1 MTGSI
6 CTKNDIEYIKTVF
19 DDLSDALMQ
28 MAHGQIPLPAEIS
41 GLLSDIRKPLAKGRL
56 PCVFEVDRIIARLHS
71 FFNAIE
77 QQRQQQQQ
85 QVACAYGLER
95 QMYRLKNVRYFLVV
109 LTNYPETQQVS
120 LGLRRRRR
128 RIKTMI
134 LLFLGLVLSFFA
146 VAYLFASQTYSGYGI
161 YLIAMTV
168 FFILPLVSEDSSVE
182 MIIISLSGVSIFTV
196 AALCVS

>member
-19 DDLSDALMQ
+19 DDLSDALIQ
-28 MAHGQIPLPAEIS
+28 MALGQFPLPAEIS

-56 PCVFEVDRIIARLHS
+56 PCVFEVDRIIARLHT
-71 FFNAIE
+71 FFKVIK
-77 QQRQQQQQ
+77 QQ
-85 QVACAYGLER
+85 QVACADGLDR
-95 QMYRLKNVRYFLVV
+95 QMHRLKNVRYFLVV

-120 LGLRRRRR
+120 LGLRRRRQ

-161 YLIAMTV
+161 YLIAITV

-182 MIIISLSGVSIFTV
+182 MIIVSLSGVSIFTV
-196 AALCVS
+196 ASLYVS

>member
-1 MTGSI
+1 MPGSI
-6 CTKNDIEYIKTVF
+6 STKNDIEYIKTVF

-28 MAHGQIPLPAEIS
+28 MAHGQIPLLAEIS
-41 GLLSDIRKPLAKGRL
+41 GLLSDIRKSLAKGRL

-71 FFNAIE
+71 FFKAIK
-77 QQRQQQQQ
+77 QQRQ
-85 QVACAYGLER
+85 QVACADGLER
-95 QMYRLKNVRYFLVV
+95 QMHRLKNVRYFLVV

-161 YLIAMTV
+161 YLIAVTV

>member
-71 FFNAIE
+71 FFKVIK
-77 QQRQQQQQ
+77 QQ
-85 QVACAYGLER
+85 QVACADGLER
-95 QMYRLKNVRYFLVV
+95 QMHRLKNVRYFLVV

-120 LGLRRRRR
+120 PGLRRRRQR
-128 RIKTMI
+128 VKTMI

>member
-71 FFNAIE
+71 FFKVIK
-77 QQRQQQQQ
+77 QQ
-85 QVACAYGLER
+85 QVACADGLER
-95 QMYRLKNVRYFLVV
+95 QMHRLKNVRYFLVV
-109 LTNYPETQQVS
+109 LTNYPETQQVTP
-120 LGLRRRRR
+120 GLRRRHRR
-128 RIKTMI
+128 VKTMI

-182 MIIISLSGVSIFTV
+182 MIIISLSGVSVFTV

>member
-1 MTGSI
+1 MQGSI
-6 CTKNDIEYIKTVF
+6 STKNDIEYIKTVF

-71 FFNAIE
+71 FFNAIK
-77 QQRQQQQQ
+77 QQQQ
-85 QVACAYGLER
+85 QVACADGLER
-95 QMYRLKNVRYFLVV
+95 QMHRLKNVRYFLVV

-120 LGLRRRRR
+120 PGLRRRRQR
-128 RIKTMI
+128 VKTMI

-146 VAYLFASQTYSGYGI
+146 VAYLFARQTYSGYGI
-161 YLIAMTV
+161 YLIAVTV

-182 MIIISLSGVSIFTV
+182 MIIISLSGVSVFTV

>member
-19 DDLSDALMQ
+19 DNLSDALMQ
-28 MAHGQIPLPAEIS
+28 MTHGQIPLPAEIS

-77 QQRQQQQQ
+77 QQRQQQ

>member
-1 MTGSI
+1 MPGSI

-19 DDLSDALMQ
+19 DGLSDALMQ
-28 MAHGQIPLPAEIS
+28 MMHGQILLPAEIS

-71 FFNAIE
+71 FFKVIK
-77 QQRQQQQQ
+77 QQ
-85 QVACAYGLER
+85 QVACADGLDR
-95 QMYRLKNVRYFLVV
+95 QMHRLKNVRYFLVV
-109 LTNYPETQQVS
+109 LANYPETQQVS
-120 LGLRRRRR
+120 PGLRRRRR
-128 RIKTMI
+128 RVKTMI

-161 YLIAMTV
+161 YLIAITV

>member
-1 MTGSI
+1 MPDSI
-6 CTKNDIEYIKTVF
+6 STKNDIEYIKTVF

-71 FFNAIE
+71 FFKAIK
-77 QQRQQQQQ
+77 QQRQ
-85 QVACAYGLER
+85 QVACADGLDR
-95 QMYRLKNVRYFLVV
+95 QMHRLKNVRYFLVV
-109 LTNYPETQQVS
+109 LTNYPETQQIS
-120 LGLRRRRR
+120 PGLRRRRR
-128 RIKTMI
+128 RVKTMI
-134 LLFLGLVLSFFA
+134 FLFLGLVLSFFA

>member
-1 MTGSI
+1 MQGSI
-6 CTKNDIEYIKTVF
+6 STKNDIEYIKTVF

-71 FFNAIE
+71 FFNAIK
-77 QQRQQQQQ
+77 QQQQQQQQ
-85 QVACAYGLER
+85 QVACADGLER
-95 QMYRLKNVRYFLVV
+95 QMHRLKNVRYFLVV

-120 LGLRRRRR
+120 PGLRRRRR
-128 RIKTMI
+128 RVKTMI

-146 VAYLFASQTYSGYGI
+146 VAYLFARQTYSGYGI

>member
-71 FFNAIE
+71 FFKVIK
-77 QQRQQQQQ
+77 QQ
-85 QVACAYGLER
+85 QVACADGLDR
-95 QMYRLKNVRYFLVV
+95 QMHRLKNVRYFLVV

-120 LGLRRRRR
+120 PGLRRRRR
-128 RIKTMI
+128 RVKTMI

>member
-1 MTGSI
+1 MQGSI
-6 CTKNDIEYIKTVF
+6 STKNDIEYIKTVF

-71 FFNAIE
+71 FFNAIK
-77 QQRQQQQQ
+77 QQQQQQ
-85 QVACAYGLER
+85 QVACADGLER
-95 QMYRLKNVRYFLVV
+95 QMHRLKNVRYFLVV
-109 LTNYPETQQVS
+109 LTNYLETQQVS
-120 LGLRRRRR
+120 PGLRRRRR
-128 RIKTMI
+128 RVKTMI

-146 VAYLFASQTYSGYGI
+146 VAYLFARQTYSGYGI

>member
-71 FFNAIE
+71 FFKVIK
-77 QQRQQQQQ
+77 QQ
-85 QVACAYGLER
+85 QVACADGLDR
-95 QMYRLKNVRYFLVV
+95 QMHRLKNVRYFLVV
-109 LTNYPETQQVS
+109 LTNYPEIQQVS
-120 LGLRRRRR
+120 PGLRRRRR
-128 RIKTMI
+128 RVKTMI

>member
-56 PCVFEVDRIIARLHS
+56 PCVFEVDRIIALLHS
-71 FFNAIE
+71 FFNAIK
-77 QQRQQQQQ
+77 QQRQQA
-85 QVACAYGLER
+85 ACAYGLER
-95 QMYRLKNVRYFLVV
+95 QMHRLKNVRYFLVV

-128 RIKTMI
+128 RVKTMI

-161 YLIAMTV
+161 YLIAVTV

>member
-1 MTGSI
+1 MQGSI
-6 CTKNDIEYIKTVF
+6 STKNDIEYIKTVF

-28 MAHGQIPLPAEIS
+28 MALGQFPLPAEIS

-71 FFNAIE
+71 FFNAIK
-77 QQRQQQQQ
+77 QQQQ
-85 QVACAYGLER
+85 QVACADRLER
-95 QMYRLKNVRYFLVV
+95 QMHRLKNVRYFLVV

-120 LGLRRRRR
+120 PGLRRRRQR
-128 RIKTMI
+128 VKTMI

-146 VAYLFASQTYSGYGI
+146 VAYLFASQTYNGYGI
-161 YLIAMTV
+161 YLIAVTV

-182 MIIISLSGVSIFTV
+182 MIIISLSGVSVFTV

>member
-1 MTGSI
+1 MQGSI
-6 CTKNDIEYIKTVF
+6 STKNDIEYIKTVF

-71 FFNAIE
+71 FFNAIK
-77 QQRQQQQQ
+77 QQQQ
-85 QVACAYGLER
+85 QVACADGLER
-95 QMYRLKNVRYFLVV
+95 QMHRLKNVRYFLVV

-120 LGLRRRRR
+120 PGLRRRRQR
-128 RIKTMI
+128 VKTMI

>member
-6 CTKNDIEYIKTVF
+6 STKNDIEYIKTVF

-71 FFNAIE
+71 FFNAIK
-77 QQRQQQQQ
+77 QQQQ
-85 QVACAYGLER
+85 QVACADGLER
-95 QMYRLKNVRYFLVV
+95 QMHRLKNVRYFLVV

-120 LGLRRRRR
+120 PGLRRRRR
-128 RIKTMI
+128 RVKTMI

-146 VAYLFASQTYSGYGI
+146 VAYLFARQTYSGYGI

>member
-1 MTGSI
+1 MQGSI
-6 CTKNDIEYIKTVF
+6 STKNDIEYIKTVF

-56 PCVFEVDRIIARLHS
+56 PCVFEVDRIIARLKVIKQH
-71 FFNAIE
+71 
-77 QQRQQQQQ
+77 
-85 QVACAYGLER
+85 VACADGIER
-95 QMYRLKNVRYFLVV
+95 QMHRLKNVRYFLVV
-109 LTNYPETQQVS
+109 LTNYPEKQQVS
-120 LGLRRRRR
+120 PGLRRRRR
-128 RIKTMI
+128 RVKTMI

-182 MIIISLSGVSIFTV
+182 MIIISLSGVSVFTV
-196 AALCVS
+196 ASLCVS

>member
-1 MTGSI
+1 MPGSI

-41 GLLSDIRKPLAKGRL
+41 GLLSDIQKPLAKGRL
-56 PCVFEVDRIIARLHS
+56 PCVFEVDHIIARLHS
-71 FFNAIE
+71 FFKAIK
-77 QQRQQQQQ
+77 QQRQ
-85 QVACAYGLER
+85 QVACADGLER
-95 QMYRLKNVRYFLVV
+95 QMHRLKNVRYFLVV

-120 LGLRRRRR
+120 LGLRRRRQ
-128 RIKTMI
+128 RIKTMM
-134 LLFLGLVLSFFA
+134 LLFLALVLSFFA
-146 VAYLFASQTYSGYGI
+146 VAYFFANQTYSGYGI

-182 MIIISLSGVSIFTV
+182 MIIISLSGVTIFTV
-196 AALCVS
+196 SALCVDFN

>member
-19 DDLSDALMQ
+19 DDLSDALIQ
-28 MAHGQIPLPAEIS
+28 MALGQFPLPAEIS

-71 FFNAIE
+71 FFKVIK
-77 QQRQQQQQ
+77 QQ
-85 QVACAYGLER
+85 QVACADGLDR
-95 QMYRLKNVRYFLVV
+95 QMHRLKNVRYFLVV

-120 LGLRRRRR
+120 PGLRRRRR
-128 RIKTMI
+128 RVKTMI

-146 VAYLFASQTYSGYGI
+146 VAYLFARQTYSGYGI

>member
-19 DDLSDALMQ
+19 DDLSDALIQ
-28 MAHGQIPLPAEIS
+28 MALGQFPLPAEIS

-56 PCVFEVDRIIARLHS
+56 PCVFEVDRIIAHLHS
-71 FFNAIE
+71 FFKVIK
-77 QQRQQQQQ
+77 QQ
-85 QVACAYGLER
+85 QVACADGLDR
-95 QMYRLKNVRYFLVV
+95 QMHRLKNVRYFLVV

-120 LGLRRRRR
+120 PGLRRRRR
-128 RIKTMI
+128 RVKTMI

-161 YLIAMTV
+161 YLIAITV
-168 FFILPLVSEDSSVE
+168 FFILPLVSEDSSVD
-182 MIIISLSGVSIFTV
+182 MIIVSLSGVSIFTV
-196 AALCVS
+196 ASLYVS

>member
-19 DDLSDALMQ
+19 DNLSDALMQ
-28 MAHGQIPLPAEIS
+28 MTHGQIPLPAEIS

-77 QQRQQQQQ
+77 QQRQQQQ
-85 QVACAYGLER
+85 VACAYGLEK

-182 MIIISLSGVSIFTV
+182 MIIISLSGGSIFTV

>member
-1 MTGSI
+1 MPGSI
-6 CTKNDIEYIKTVF
+6 CTKNDIKYIKTVF
-19 DDLSDALMQ
+19 DDLSDALMP

-71 FFNAIE
+71 FFNAIK
-77 QQRQQQQQ
+77 QQQQ
-85 QVACAYGLER
+85 QVACADGLER
-95 QMYRLKNVRYFLVV
+95 QMHRLKNVRYFLVV

-120 LGLRRRRR
+120 PGLRRRRQR
-128 RIKTMI
+128 VKTMI

-146 VAYLFASQTYSGYGI
+146 VAYLFARQTYSGYGI
-161 YLIAMTV
+161 YLIAVTV

>member
-1 MTGSI
+1 MQGSI
-6 CTKNDIEYIKTVF
+6 STKNDIEYIKTVF

-71 FFNAIE
+71 FFNAIK
-77 QQRQQQQQ
+77 QQQQ
-85 QVACAYGLER
+85 QVACADGLER
-95 QMYRLKNVRYFLVV
+95 QMHRLKNVRYFLVV
-109 LTNYPETQQVS
+109 LTNYLETQQVS
-120 LGLRRRRR
+120 PGLRRRRQR
-128 RIKTMI
+128 VKTMI

-146 VAYLFASQTYSGYGI
+146 VAYLFARQTYSGYGI

>member
-71 FFNAIE
+71 FFQVIK
-77 QQRQQQQQ
+77 QQ
-85 QVACAYGLER
+85 QVACADGLDR
-95 QMYRLKNVRYFLVV
+95 QMHRLKNVRYFLVV

-120 LGLRRRRR
+120 PGLRRRRR
-128 RIKTMI
+128 RVKTMI

>member
-1 MTGSI
+1 MPGSI
-6 CTKNDIEYIKTVF
+6 STKNDIEYIKTVF
-19 DDLSDALMQ
+19 DDLSDALMP
-28 MAHGQIPLPAEIS
+28 MEYGQIPLPAEIS
-41 GLLSDIRKPLAKGRL
+41 GLLSDIRKSLAKGRL

-71 FFNAIE
+71 FFQAIK
-77 QQRQQQQQ
+77 QQRQ
-85 QVACAYGLER
+85 QVACANGLER
-95 QMYRLKNVRYFLVV
+95 QMHRLKNVRYFLVV

-120 LGLRRRRR
+120 PGLRRKRR

-182 MIIISLSGVSIFTV
+182 MIIVSLSGVSVFTV
-196 AALCVS
+196 AALGVS